1 MLVIIK
7 KWCTLFLISP
17 GTSRSC
23 SFFFLFFV
31 ILDGPH
37 VNCKRNVNFNL
48 ICVFLFFYKSLSRVH
63 CTPICKVVECCE
75 EFRVAQ
81 YYCFFLCFVYF
92 HHQEESTWEMQEL
105 LGDTSNASVE
115 MDGWMHTAH
124 GEREK
129 GVT

>member
-1 MLVIIK
+1 MCIARQYAKSSNVVK
-7 KWCTLFLISP
+7 NFGW
-17 GTSRSC
+17 RSTT
-23 SFFFLFFV
+23 V
-31 ILDGPH
+31 
-37 VNCKRNVNFNL
+37 
-48 ICVFLFFYKSLSRVH
+48 
-63 CTPICKVVECCE
+63 
-75 EFRVAQ
+75 
-81 YYCFFLCFVYF
+81 FFLCFVYF